1 MICHM
6 DRQKLPILPTV
17 CMFRKGRNEMSSSRK
32 FKTEVADLLHL
43 IIHSLYS
50 NKEIFLRE
58 LISNASDAIDKLR
71 YLTLTDDSLKGFAFD
86 PQIDISFTEGDKRTL
101 TISDNGIGMD
111 EEDLN
116 NNLGTIASS
125 GTRKFLQ
132 SLTEDQKKDSNL
144 IGQFGVGFYS
154 AFMVASRITV
164 ITRKAGTENA
174 YRWTSTGESSYT
186 IDDAERDSQGTT
198 ITLELNEE
206 GEQFANRWTL
216 DNLIKKYSD
225 NIAYPIFLSYDQT
238 HYDNDKKD
246 ENGESVKTVEHKRE
260 QVNSASALWKR
271 PKSSIKD
278 EEYKEYYKNSFY
290 DSEDPLFYIHTQ
302 AEGAT
307 EYTTLFF
314 IPAKAPFDMYY
325 ADYRPGVK
333 LYVKRVYITDDDKE
347 LLPTYLRF
355 VRGVIDSEDLPLN
368 VSREILQENR
378 VMMSIRNASVK
389 KLLGEFKKIAENN
402 PELYEKFIAEY
413 GRPLKE
419 GLYSDYA
426 NRDTLL
432 DLVRYKSSEGD
443 GYVSLKQYKERMKE
457 GQKAIYYITGGKED
471 ILRTSPLVAAYK
483 EKGYEVLLMCD
494 DIDEIV
500 VGTIGTYQDMPL
512 KAINK
517 EESIDDLK
525 SEEDKKKEEDKK
537 GVAEKIKAALGD
549 KVKDVRVS
557 SRLSDAPAAV
567 ILSNDDL
574 SIQMQRMMRQLGH
587 DDTPEIKPLLE
598 INPDS
603 AVIRKIEDSQDDGFI
618 KAMSAVI
625 LDQALIAEGVM
636 PADSSEFVKNLT
648 SILSV

>member
-1 MICHM
+1 MICHIP
-6 DRQKLPILPTV
+6 RYKLPILLTV
-17 CMFRKGRNEMSSSRK
+17 CMFMEGRNEMSSSRK

-71 YLTLTDDSLKGFAFD
+71 YLTLTDDSLKGFSFE

-111 EEDLN
+111 EDDLN

-164 ITRKAGTENA
+164 VTRKAGTDKA

-186 IDDAERDSQGTT
+186 IDEAERDGQGTT

-238 HYDNDKKD
+238 HYDNEKKD
-246 ENGESVKTVEHKRE
+246 ADGNSLKTVEHKRE

-278 EEYKEYYKNSFY
+278 EEYKEYYKNTFY

-389 KLLGEFKKIAENN
+389 KLLGEFRKISENN

-443 GYVSLKQYKERMKE
+443 GYVSLKQYKERMRE

-500 VGTIGTYQDMPL
+500 VGTIGTYQEMPL

-525 SEEDKKKEEDKK
+525 SDEDKKKEEDKK
-537 GVAEKIKAALGD
+537 GVAEKDAL
-549 KVKDVRVS
+549 VVAETIVVP
-557 SRLSDAPAAV
+557 LDAYGLA
-567 ILSNDDL
+567 
-574 SIQMQRMMRQLGH
+574 
-587 DDTPEIKPLLE
+587 
-598 INPDS
+598 
-603 AVIRKIEDSQDDGFI
+603 
-618 KAMSAVI
+618 
-625 LDQALIAEGVM
+625 
-636 PADSSEFVKNLT
+636 
-648 SILSV
+648 

>member
-1 MICHM
+1 M
-6 DRQKLPILPTV
+6 
-17 CMFRKGRNEMSSSRK
+17 
-32 FKTEVADLLHL
+32 
-43 IIHSLYS
+43 
-50 NKEIFLRE
+50 
-58 LISNASDAIDKLR
+58 
-71 YLTLTDDSLKGFAFD
+71 
-86 PQIDISFTEGDKRTL
+86 
-101 TISDNGIGMD
+101 
-111 EEDLN
+111 
-116 NNLGTIASS
+116 
-125 GTRKFLQ
+125 
-132 SLTEDQKKDSNL
+132 
-144 IGQFGVGFYS
+144 GFYS

-164 ITRKAGTENA
+164 VTRKAGTDKA

-186 IDDAERDSQGTT
+186 IDEAERDGQGTT

-238 HYDNDKKD
+238 HYDNEKKD
-246 ENGESVKTVEHKRE
+246 ADGNSLKTVEHKRE

-278 EEYKEYYKNSFY
+278 EEYKEYYKNTFY

-389 KLLGEFKKIAENN
+389 KLLGEFRKISENN

-500 VGTIGTYQDMPL
+500 VGTIGTYQEMPL

-525 SEEDKKKEEDKK
+525 SDEDKKKEEDKK

-587 DDTPEIKPLLE
+587 DETPEIKPLLE

-603 AVIRKIEDSQDDGFI
+603 AVIRKIEESQDDGFV
-618 KAMSAVI
+618 KALSAVI
-625 LDQALIAEGVM
+625 LDQALLAEGVM
-636 PADSSEFVKNLT
+636 PSDSSQFVRNLT

>member
-1 MICHM
+1 MSLGR
-6 DRQKLPILPTV
+6 DFAVADFLPRLYV
-17 CMFRKGRNEMSSSRK
+17 LKGRKEMSATRK

-71 YLTLTDDSLKGFAFD
+71 YLTLTDESLKGFAFD
-86 PQIDISFTEGDKRTL
+86 PRIDITFTEGTGRTL

-111 EEDLN
+111 EDDLN

-125 GTRKFLQ
+125 GTKKFLA
-132 SLTEDQKKDSNL
+132 SLSEDQKKDSNL

-164 ITRKAGTENA
+164 ISRKAGSDKA
-174 YRWTSTGESSYT
+174 YKWTSTGESSYS
-186 IDDAERDSQGTT
+186 IEEAERDGQGTT
-198 ITLELNEE
+198 IILTLNEE

-216 DNLIKKYSD
+216 ENLIKKYSD
-225 NIAYPIFLSYDQT
+225 NIAYPIFLTYDQT
-238 HYDNDKKD
+238 HYDNEKKD
-246 ENGESVKTVEHKRE
+246 ANGEPVKTVERKTE
-260 QVNSASALWKR
+260 QINSASALWKR
-271 PKSSIKD
+271 SKSGIKD
-278 EEYKEYYKNSFY
+278 EEYKEFYKNTFY

-314 IPAKAPFDMYY
+314 IPATAPFDMYY

-333 LYVKRVYITDDDKE
+333 LYVKRVYITDDDKD
-347 LLPTYLRF
+347 LLPSYLRF
-355 VRGVIDSEDLPLN
+355 VRGIIDSEDLPLN
-368 VSREILQENR
+368 VSREILQENK

-389 KLLGEFKKIAENN
+389 KLLGEFRKIAENN
-402 PELYEKFIAEY
+402 PELYAKFIAQY

-426 NRDTLL
+426 NRDALL
-432 DLVRYKSSEGD
+432 ELVRYKSSEGD
-443 GYVSLKQYKERMKE
+443 GYVSLKEYKERMKD

-471 ILRTSPLVAAYK
+471 VLRTSPLVAAYR
-483 EKGYEVLLMCD
+483 EKGYEVLIMGD

-500 VGTIGTYQDMPL
+500 VGMIGSYQDVPL

-525 SEEDKKKEEDKK
+525 SDEDKKKEEDKK
-537 GVAEKIKAALGD
+537 GVADKIKAALGD
-549 KVKDVRVS
+549 RVKDVRVS
-557 SRLSDAPAAV
+557 SRLSDSPAAV
-567 ILSNDDL
+567 ILSNEDM
-574 SIQMQRMMRQLGH
+574 SIQMQRMMRQLGRS
-587 DDTPEIKPLLE
+587 DLPEVKPLLE

-603 AVIRKIEDSQDDGFI
+603 AVIRKIEESGDDEFV
-618 KAMSAVI
+618 KALSSVI
-625 LDQALIAEGVM
+625 LDQALLAEGVM
-636 PADSSEFVKNLT
+636 PSDSADFVRNLT
-648 SILSV
+648 RILSV